1 MFLKRTHYCGNISK
15 ENIGE
20 KIVVA
25 GWVQGRRDHGGL
37 IFIDLR
43 DRTGIIQLVFDY
55 EKNTTF
61 FNEAEKLRSEYV
73 LAVKGEVVARS
84 PETLNPALPTGELE
98 ILALE
103 LEILNASRTPPFYIE
118 DAIDTDE
125 NLRLKYRYL
134 DLRRPEMQKIL
145 RMRHKSLM
153 AIRKYLDA
161 RGYWEIDTPSLTRS
175 TPEGARDYLVPS
187 RNLPGSFFALPQ
199 SPQLFKQLLMVSGL
213 DKYFQVARCFR
224 DEDLRADRQPE
235 FTQIDLEMSFCRRE
249 EIMEEVEGL
258 ILFLFQEVLGQE
270 VTVPFPVITYQE
282 AMERFGSDKPDTR
295 FALEIVD
302 LGDIARQSNFKV
314 FKNVLKGGGVV
325 KALNAKGCGFFS
337 RKELDD
343 LTLKVQSWGANG
355 LAWMIVT
362 DDGFK
367 SPIAKFFSAELLE
380 EFKKKTGAQTGDLLL
395 FVADQRDPALKI
407 LGQLRILLAER
418 LDLIPKK
425 EDRFLWVLDFPLLSY
440 DHEEKRYISEHHPFT
455 APLEG
460 DLPFLQ
466 DEPLKM
472 RSQAYDLVYNGV
484 EVAGGSIRIHK
495 KETQEAIF
503 QLLGISAE
511 EAQEKFG
518 FLLQAFQYGAP
529 PHGGIAFGFDR
540 LLMLMAKRK
549 SIREV
554 IPFPKTAAA
563 TCLLTGAPAPVSAA
577 QLKELNISIVSRDE
591 TSKQQ

>member
-1 MFLKRTHYCGNISK
+1 MRLKRTHYCGVISR

-20 KIVVA
+20 EVVVA
-25 GWVQGRRDHGGL
+25 GWVQSRRDHGGL

-43 DRTGIIQLVFDY
+43 DRSGIIQLVFDY
-55 EKNTTF
+55 KKNTSIF
-61 FNEAEKLRSEYV
+61 SEAEKLRSEYV
-73 LAVKGEVVARS
+73 LAVQGTVVARS
-84 PETLNPALPTGELE
+84 PETVNPALPTGEVE
-98 ILALE
+98 IIALD
-103 LEILNASRTPPFYIE
+103 LDIFNTSRTPPFYIE

-134 DLRRPEMQKIL
+134 DLRRPEMQRTL

-153 AIRKYLDA
+153 AVRKYLDSK
-161 RGYWEIDTPSLTRS
+161 GFWEIETPELTRS

-187 RNLPGSFFALPQ
+187 RNTPGSFFALPQ
-199 SPQLFKQLLMVSGL
+199 SPQLFKQLLMVSGF

-235 FTQIDLEMSFCRRE
+235 FTQIDLEMSFCTRE
-249 EIMEEVEGL
+249 DIIKEVEGL
-258 ILFLFQEVLGQE
+258 VAFLFQEVLGRK
-270 VTVPFPVITYQE
+270 VTVPFPHISYRE

-295 FALEIVD
+295 FAMEIVD
-302 LGDIARQSNFKV
+302 LGEIAHQSNFKV

-325 KALNAKGCGFFS
+325 KGLNAKKYASFS
-337 RKELDD
+337 RKDLDD

-362 DDGFK
+362 EDGFK
-367 SPIAKFFSAELLE
+367 SPVAKFFSAEQLKNI
-380 EFKKKTGAQTGDLLL
+380 KKKMEAQTGDLLL
-395 FVADQRDPALKI
+395 FIADKRDLALKI
-407 LGQLRILLAER
+407 LGQLRIYLAE
-418 LDLIPKK
+418 LLNLIPRE

-440 DHEEKRYISEHHPFT
+440 DYEENRYTSEHHPFT
-455 APLEG
+455 APLEE
-460 DLPFLQ
+460 DLPLLR
-466 DEPLKM
+466 DEPLRM
-472 RSQAYDLVYNGV
+472 RSQAYDLVYNGI

-495 KETQEAIF
+495 KEVQEEIF
-503 QLLGISAE
+503 RLLGISTE

-540 LLMLMAKRK
+540 LLMLMARKR
-549 SIREV
+549 SIRDV
-554 IPFPKTAAA
+554 IAFPKTAAA

-577 QLKELNISIVSRDE
+577 QLEELNISTIARDNKK
-591 TSKQQ
+591 TI

>member
-1 MFLKRTHYCGNISK
+1 MRLKRTHYCGVISR

-20 KIVVA
+20 EVVVA
-25 GWVQGRRDHGGL
+25 GWVQSRRDHGGL

-43 DRTGIIQLVFDY
+43 DRSGIIQLVFDY
-55 EKNTTF
+55 KKNTSIF
-61 FNEAEKLRSEYV
+61 SEAEKLRSEYV
-73 LAVKGEVVARS
+73 LAVQGTVVARS
-84 PETLNPALPTGELE
+84 PETVNPALPTGEVE
-98 ILALE
+98 IIALD
-103 LEILNASRTPPFYIE
+103 LDIFNTSRTPPFYIE

-134 DLRRPEMQKIL
+134 DLRRPEMQRTL

-153 AIRKYLDA
+153 AVRKYLDSK
-161 RGYWEIDTPSLTRS
+161 GFWEIETPELTRS

-187 RNLPGSFFALPQ
+187 RNTPGSFFALPQ
-199 SPQLFKQLLMVSGL
+199 SPQLFKQLLMVSGF

-235 FTQIDLEMSFCRRE
+235 FTQIDLEMSFCTRE
-249 EIMEEVEGL
+249 DIIKEVEGL
-258 ILFLFQEVLGQE
+258 VAFLFQEVLGRK
-270 VTVPFPVITYQE
+270 VTVPFPHISYRE

-295 FALEIVD
+295 FAMEIVD
-302 LGDIARQSNFKV
+302 LGEIAHQSNFKV

-325 KALNAKGCGFFS
+325 KGLNAKKCASFS
-337 RKELDD
+337 RKDLDD

-362 DDGFK
+362 EDGFK
-367 SPIAKFFSAELLE
+367 SPVAKFFSAEQLKNI
-380 EFKKKTGAQTGDLLL
+380 KKKMEAQTGDLLL
-395 FVADQRDPALKI
+395 FIADKRDLALKI
-407 LGQLRILLAER
+407 LGQLRIYLAE
-418 LDLIPKK
+418 LLNLIPRE

-440 DHEEKRYISEHHPFT
+440 DYEENRYTSEHHPFT
-455 APLEG
+455 APLEE
-460 DLPFLQ
+460 DLPLLR
-466 DEPLKM
+466 DEPLRM
-472 RSQAYDLVYNGV
+472 RSQAYDLVYNGI

-495 KETQEAIF
+495 KEVQEEIF
-503 QLLGISAE
+503 RLLGISTE

-540 LLMLMAKRK
+540 LLMLMARKR
-549 SIREV
+549 SIRDV
-554 IPFPKTAAA
+554 IAFPKTAAA

-577 QLKELNISIVSRDE
+577 QLEELNISTIARDNKK
-591 TSKQQ
+591 TI